1 MIRRPELVAQF
12 EAEYER
18 REPLDHRRNLAIF
31 EALFQEARALGVL
44 PGSDPLEGIDVD
56 IRLAR
61 ALNVRIP
68 S

>member
-1 MIRRPELVAQF
+1 MMRRPELVALF
-12 EAEYER
+12 EAELAR
-18 REPLDHRRNLAIF
+18 REPLDHRRNLAVF
-31 EALFQEARALGVL
+31 EALFREARALGVL
-44 PGSDPLEGIDVD
+44 PGIDLLEGLDVD

>member
-1 MIRRPELVAQF
+1 MIRKPELVARF
-12 EAEYER
+12 EAELAR
-18 REPLDHRRNLAIF
+18 REPLDHRRNLAVF
-31 EALFQEARALGVL
+31 EALFREARALGVL
-44 PGSDPLEGIDVD
+44 PGIDPLEGLDVD